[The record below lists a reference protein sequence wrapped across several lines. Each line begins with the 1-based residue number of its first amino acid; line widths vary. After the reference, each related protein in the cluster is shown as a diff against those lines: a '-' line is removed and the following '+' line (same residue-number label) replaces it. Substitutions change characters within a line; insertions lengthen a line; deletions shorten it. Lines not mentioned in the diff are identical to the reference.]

1 MANLALMQK
10 LKKASVIKHSS
21 CLDDSVIFNK
31 KDVIPTL
38 IPAINIALSGTLDGG
53 LTSGL
58 TMWAGPSKHFKSMF
72 SLLMAKAYMD
82 KYPDAVMMFYDSE
95 FGTPI
100 DYFKSLGIDTSRVM
114 HTPLMNIEEMK
125 FDVQNVLES
134 VDRGDKVIFVIDSVG
149 NIASKKEV
157 EDAINQKSVGDM
169 TRAKQLK
176 SFFRMVTPQLTV
188 KDIPMVVIN
197 HTYETQ
203 EMFSKTVVAGGT
215 GGIYSA
221 DNIYIIGKQQDKD
234 GSELMGWN
242 FVINVDKSRFCKEKS
257 KIFINVRHDKGMN
270 RWSGLLDI
278 ALETGHVQK
287 PSNGWYSRVIDGVAE
302 DKKYRKVETDSKA
315 FWSTILA
322 DPTFKQAVTDKFKVS
337 NGNLIH
343 EEAEPLEAEEF
354 EDED

>member
-203 EMFSKTVVAGGT
+203 EMFSKTVVAGGCMVEGT
-215 GGIYSA
+215 RIKLA
-221 DNIYIIGKQQDKD
+221 D
-234 GSELMGWN
+234 GSL
-242 FVINVDKSRFCKEKS
+242 KE
-257 KIFINVRHDKGMN
+257 IQDVV
-270 RWSGLLDI
+270 
-278 ALETGHVQK
+278 TG
-287 PSNGWYSRVIDGVAE
+287 E
-302 DKKYRKVETDSKA
+302 FVETLDGHKM
-315 FWSTILA
+315 
-322 DPTFKQAVTDKFKVS
+322 VTASWNPDTLED
-337 NGNLIH
+337 G
-343 EEAEPLEAEEF
+343 EPECYEIEF
-354 EDED
+354 EDGHKVIVSDKHPFLIKETGDKQTREWKSAIDLKVGDDVILSP